1 MLCVLH
7 SANRCLRKVP
17 LWWRVALILSS
28 CVNDLAGLDSL
39 LVFGYPGSQGGEDAS
54 GIPVHPK
61 NSTNSAEHVD
71 HDVAKARRSARNER
85 LVQFVTQRIDENKRQ
100 GQSGVAQ
107 FQLFTGFIAQRS
119 QE

>member
-1 MLCVLH
+1 MVAGRADLVMFHRRSSALDVFSVLTY
-7 SANRCLRKVP
+7 S
-17 LWWRVALILSS
+17 
-28 CVNDLAGLDSL
+28 
-39 LVFGYPGSQGGEDAS
+39 GSEWSEDAS

-85 LVQFVTQRIDENKRQ
+85 LVPFVTQRIDENKSQ

-107 FQLFTGFIAQRS
+107 FPLFSGFIAQRS